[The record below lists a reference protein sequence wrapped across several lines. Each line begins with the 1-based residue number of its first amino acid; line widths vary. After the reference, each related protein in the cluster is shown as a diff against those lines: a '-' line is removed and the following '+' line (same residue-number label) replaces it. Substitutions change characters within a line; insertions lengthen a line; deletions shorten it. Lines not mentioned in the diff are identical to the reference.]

1 MIKTLHAL
9 IILLLASATPA
20 VAQTLIDAANLKISS
35 PSDCTALSGKY
46 LGHESGG
53 QWVIGS
59 EVPIYGLSNSRT
71 PIQTLR
77 GSFTKVSCYGRVDFD
92 GDQRVFVAGLDGA
105 DNRLCGWIDRSKLL
119 SINQAAVV
127 ENNLK
132 SAGSSAVCEVPR
144 AMSFDKFCQKLAS
157 LGPESEDACKGVPPG
172 LRAKGVLKGSTAA
185 DQVARFP
192 FMSAP
197 IGGTV
202 RGAKSFFSVLEIQD
216 IAAGDAG
223 KVMALVGDG
232 EGDMFGWIDL
242 AAIELWPTRLGLFY
256 DAKGLGKMYQ
266 REGDLLTNWRTGAPE
281 ADITSGL
288 DTAQLGSYVNGALP
302 LLSYPIIRTVDTE
315 IDPLADPGDTSYHQV
330 IFLGQ
335 SGEGS
340 ASQLIDDG
348 IRSGEVEALQH
359 INLMLVVDTTESMRI
374 YLPLIQEGIT
384 RFIRDYGQKSADAS
398 NRLPDLRLAVYAY
411 SDFMN
416 ANAVKL
422 NDRLSLAEL
431 MPPSRVGP
439 GFDLTAALNR
449 ISAHRGLD
457 DEVGKK
463 EEAAFEAVAQ
473 LSASFEKSGAWFED
487 GPRIIIHIADHGS
500 RPDLNLTTV
509 AAQLKMNKTF
519 YFPLPVV
526 TKDDGQASAS
536 ARQTFMRQAV
546 QMFKPL
552 FPEVTPDTITK
563 IDLLNYK
570 DTTPEAVR
578 GQIDLVMSE
587 VMRAV
592 NSIRG
597 GVIGNDLVESS
608 QSVQDLAASRIRLD
622 DALVEGIG
630 FDPKQVVVQ
639 ASTAYAPFQVRSGGI
654 DQAVPWTYTIA
665 LEPVQARYLRQNFGA
680 MCEQVGRPEQKKA
693 FRALIVKVAET
704 FSGDI
709 VTEENQLRSIMSD
722 MGQLPG
728 ARKSFLSQTPTILL
742 QRADSTDPAL
752 IDDLRKD
759 VCWISYNLG
768 NMDAKVYARP
778 DQIVWNGESYTL
790 KPGEEVIK
798 REYLFKPIVGAETI
812 YVPSFFFVLPSVVET
827 EKVKDCG
834 FLCN

>member
-1 MIKTLHAL
+1 MIKILHAMMMS
-9 IILLLASATPA
+9 LLVSATPA
-20 VAQTLIDAANLKISS
+20 VAQTLIDPANLKISS
-35 PSDCTALSGKY
+35 PSDCTALGAK
-46 LGHESGG
+46 LGGRESGG

-59 EVPIYGLSNSRT
+59 DVPIYGLSNSRT
-71 PIQTLR
+71 PIQILS
-77 GSFTKVSCYGRVDFD
+77 GSFTKVSCYGQVDFNNE
-92 GDQRVFVAGLDGA
+92 QRVFVAESDGA
-105 DNRLCGWIDRSKLL
+105 DNRLCGWVDRSKLL
-119 SINQAAVV
+119 SVNQTAIASGLESTGTSV
-127 ENNLK
+127 L
-132 SAGSSAVCEVPR
+132 CEVPR

-157 LGPESEDACKGVPPG
+157 LRPDPEKACKGVPPG

-185 DQVARFP
+185 DEVARFP

-197 IGGTV
+197 VGGTI

-242 AAIELWPTRLGLFY
+242 DAIELWPTRLGLFY
-256 DAKGLGKMYQ
+256 DANGLGNMYQ
-266 REGDLLTNWRTGAPE
+266 REGDLLTNWRTGAPK

-288 DTAQLGSYVNGALP
+288 DTTQLGSYVNGALP
-302 LLSYPIIRTVDTE
+302 LLSYPIIRTVDTS
-315 IDPLADPGDTSYHQV
+315 ADPQADPEDTSYHQV
-330 IFLGQ
+330 IFLGKT
-335 SGEGS
+335 GEGS

-348 IRSGEVEALQH
+348 LRSGKVEALQH
-359 INLMLVVDTTESMRI
+359 INLMLVVDTTESMRV

-398 NRLPDLRLAVYAY
+398 NRLPDLRIAVYAY
-411 SDFMN
+411 SDFMTGN
-416 ANAVKL
+416 ALKL
-422 NDRLSLAEL
+422 NDRISLAEL

-439 GFDLTAALNR
+439 GFDVTAALNR

-457 DEVGKK
+457 DKVGKK

-487 GPRIIIHIADHGS
+487 GPRFIIHIADHGS
-500 RPDLNLTTV
+500 RPDVNLTAV
-509 AAQLKMNKTF
+509 AAQLTKNNT
-519 YFPLPVV
+519 YYLPLPVV
-526 TKDDGQASAS
+526 TKDDGSASAS
-536 ARQTFMRQAV
+536 ARQTFMRQAI
-546 QMFKPL
+546 QMLKPV
-552 FPEVTPDTITK
+552 FPDATPDTITK

-578 GQIDLVMSE
+578 GQIDLVMAE

-592 NSIRG
+592 DFFRG
-597 GVIGNDLVESS
+597 EVVGNDLMESS

-622 DALVEGIG
+622 DALIEGVG

-639 ASTAYAPFQVRSGGI
+639 ASTAYAPFQVRGGGI

-665 LEPVQARYLRQNFGA
+665 LEPVQARYLRQNFET
-680 MCEQVGRPEQKKA
+680 MCEQVGRPEQSKA

-704 FSGDI
+704 FSGDKI
-709 VTEENQLRSIMSD
+709 TEESQLRSIMSD
-722 MGQLPG
+722 MSQLPG
-728 ARKSFLSQTPTILL
+728 ARKSFLSQTPTTLL

-759 VCWISYNLG
+759 VCWIGYNLG

-778 DQIVWNGESYTL
+778 DQIVWNGESYSL